1 MTASSTGRRLLSVGL
16 AAVAL
21 SACSTAPSQSPTPSS
36 DPPPPTKRVSDA
48 KKCDQPRC
56 VGLVKVKGLVVTSVP
71 RLYAMREAGPEDGAP
86 DNMPKVRPGQPQPVP
101 IPGLLTEQELR
112 IEVPPA
118 LR

>member
-1 MTASSTGRRLLSVGL
+1 MTASTTGRRLLYVGL

-36 DPPPPTKRVSDA
+36 DPPPAKQVSDA
-48 KKCDQPRC
+48 RGCDKPRC
-56 VGLVKVKGLVVTSVP
+56 IGLVKVKGLVVTSVP
-71 RLYAMREAGPEDGAP
+71 RLYAMQEAGPDDGAP

-101 IPGLLTEQELR
+101 MPGLVAEQELR

>member
-16 AAVAL
+16 TAVAL

-36 DPPPPTKRVSDA
+36 EPPPTKQVSDA
-48 KKCDQPRC
+48 RKCDQPRC

-71 RLYAMREAGPEDGAP
+71 RLYAMQEAGPNDAAP
-86 DNMPKVRPGQPQPVP
+86 DNMPEVRPGQPQPVP
-101 IPGLLTEQELR
+101 MPGLLSEQELR